1 MSAEKEPDAS
11 VSARLTVLAC
21 SSLVCSAIS
30 SWISS
35 SCKNEYDKMID
46 FIKGCQGSETE
57 YSVFKGEDLYDVETG
72 RTWNPLKEFIAKRK
86 KRR

>member
-1 MSAEKEPDAS
+1 MSAEKEPLYS
-11 VSARLTVLAC
+11 VITIYPGGRFIQTQFEE
-21 SSLVCSAIS
+21 
-30 SWISS
+30 
-35 SCKNEYDKMID
+35 NEYDKMID

-86 KRR
+86 NRR